1 MAGGNAEVVR
11 AIERFV
17 KLEAVQKVALPALA
31 LLLGLYIYAPGFCLG
46 LLFGVAVVVG
56 AQLAVVVYFWR
67 KVQSKVKSED
77 GANDAAGAEA
87 ADKEDEP
94 VPLDFG
100 VREV

>member
-1 MAGGNAEVVR
+1 MAGSNAEAVR
-11 AIERFV
+11 TLERFI

-31 LLLGLYIYAPGFCLG
+31 LLLGIYVYAPGFCIG
-46 LLFGVAVVVG
+46 LLFGVAAVIG

-77 GANDAAGAEA
+77 GANDGAGADA
-87 ADKEDEP
+87 VDKEDEP